1 MPSISEKGWTVTCEK
16 RPILNA
22 AEIDAAEARLSIPVP
37 EMIFG
42 NNIIKIEHEAS
53 GWNIVFDAINALDLV
68 DKSGEPSGLVVAH
81 SKHWLA
87 TREETAEE
95 EIQIINKP
103 FDWTYSPKYLGDV
116 NQGSCKASWEP
127 CPEPLPLDKL
137 TLPDP
142 ILFFDD
148 MVLYEDELA
157 DNGSAVLSVKIRVM
171 PKRLL
176 LLSRF
181 FLRVDGVK
189 FRIRDTRVYIEFE
202 EGLVVREYQTQEEDY
217 DKVKKRVRGAIN
229 GDYGQFLRDVN
240 WVSKNMPTNE
250 VERQKMVVS

>member
-1 MPSISEKGWTVTCEK
+1 MPSITEKGWTITAEK

-22 AEIDAAEARLSIPVP
+22 AEIDAAEARLGIPVP

-42 NNIIKIEHEAS
+42 NNVIKITHNDS
-53 GWNIVFDAINALDLV
+53 NWSVCFDALNALDLV
-68 DKSGEPSGLVVAH
+68 DKRGEPSGMVVAH

-95 EIQIINKP
+95 EIKSINKP

-116 NQGSCKASWEP
+116 TPGRCTAQFEG
-127 CPEPLPLDKL
+127 CPEPLPMDKL

-189 FRIRDTRVYIEFE
+189 FRIRDTRIYVEFE
-202 EGLVVREYQTQEEDY
+202 TGLVVREYQTQEEDY
-217 DKVKKRVRGAIN
+217 AKVKARVRGAVN

-240 WVSKNMPTNE
+240 WVSKHMGVNE
-250 VERQKMVVS
+250 VERQKMIVS